1 MTCIDKVVNFKD
13 CSRQLLK
20 FKIVQT
26 MALSNKITSK
36 LRIKVVIKALE
47 WLSINSRK
55 YHLPCRFFWGGG
67 WYGEL
72 NPTPSISPGKQFG
85 FKLSSKNFRLRV
97 LLKWP
102 CEKFLQG
109 ERRSVATCIWSPLRG
124 VHMYVILLSLLWISK
139 LVVYWGGCQVTVG
152 ILLLYLRLFSS
163 LSHFQPILV
172 SRFSPFSS
180 QSFLSYCFKVMSL
193 VRILPLQGLCIS

>member
-47 WLSINSRK
+47 WLSINSGK
-55 YHLPCRFFWGGG
+55 YYLPCRFFWGGG

-102 CEKFLQG
+102 CEKFLRG

-124 VHMYVILLSLLWISK
+124 VHMYVIVPTLNFKTSCLLRRMPSHCRHFTI
-139 LVVYWGGCQVTVG
+139 
-152 ILLLYLRLFSS
+152 LYLRLFSS

-180 QSFLSYCFKVMSL
+180 QSFLSHCFKVMSL